1 MVDFSAFKYDD
12 WSAPALKAG
21 TGTDL
26 PAREEEG
33 PYGAAGSELVPAGSP
48 EPEGFSAEDFGEGR
62 ATGGGGAEG
71 GPDFA
76 SIKFLRENT
85 LLSNA
90 EKYAASIQEEAELYV
105 SQIRKEVEEL
115 NREAELRYEE
125 ARQVKEE
132 AEQEAE
138 RIIASAQEHVNEI
151 REQARQEGH
160 EAGKEAGMQARY
172 EEAAPYLEHIDAILS
187 ELQQFRKQVAYY
199 AEKDS
204 IRLAVLMAKK
214 VLMQE
219 LKLNKKAIWNL
230 LAKTLST
237 MEGHGQFRIWL
248 NPEDYQFA
256 QTARPNLARFVDED
270 QALTFRAKP
279 DLAPGNIQIETD
291 REVIDL
297 SFQNQFHYL
306 DNLMNQSLAE
316 RETVVL
322 QRPSSAAPP
331 VGTKDSAPSPPPAA
345 AKSEARHE
353 AAEPSKDR

>member
-12 WSAPALKAG
+12 WSAPSLDRRSDA
-21 TGTDL
+21 DL
-26 PAREEEG
+26 PASAEDG
-33 PYGAAGSELVPAGSP
+33 AYGGAGSELVPAGLP
-48 EPEGFSAEDFGEGR
+48 EAQGFAAEDFGEG
-62 ATGGGGAEG
+62 AASAGGGAASG
-71 GPDFA
+71 QDFA

-90 EKYAASIQEEAELYV
+90 ENYAASIQEEAELYV

-125 ARQVKEE
+125 ARKVKEE
-132 AEQEAE
+132 AEQETE
-138 RIIASAQEHVNEI
+138 RTIDSAQEHVGEI
-151 REQARQEGH
+151 REQARQEGF

-172 EEAAPYLEHIDAILS
+172 EEAAPYLEHIEAILL
-187 ELQQFRKQVAYY
+187 ELEQFRTQVAYY

-256 QTARPNLARFVDED
+256 QTARPSLERFVDED

-297 SFQNQFHYL
+297 TFQNQFHYL
-306 DNLMNQSLAE
+306 DNLLNQSLAE
-316 RETVVL
+316 RETVVVK
-322 QRPSSAAPP
+322 RPVSTAPRND
-331 VGTKDSAPSPPPAA
+331 TDDTAPSPPAA
-345 AKSEARHE
+345 AKSEAPDD
-353 AAEPSKDR
+353 AAEPSEDR